1 MAILETQNEDEQR
14 TAGDLIAV
22 TELEGGRF
30 GPTGDV
36 AVDQTEPALAFRHL
50 GKRELHDIVVG
61 IGNQQESR
69 VIATP
74 LDAGRLR
81 TAIQEHAE
89 TPCFGIF
96 PLPLIH
102 FLPGGREPGH
112 VFDVE
117 FLVVLAH
124 DEAAAM
130 QNGVRLANRDQPARE
145 LTKTAALG
153 SDVLPVEPVYRVV
166 LRVGVVVAALGM
178 AEFVAGQDHGRAL
191 GEQKRRQE
199 IALLARPQ
207 LR

>member
-1 MAILETQNEDEQR
+1 RLRSEAAIADRRTRLRRSIRGQASHHLRCHWALRKIEKGAKSLAHLARLAILETQNEDEQR

-30 GPTGDV
+30 GPAGDV
-36 AVDQTEPALAFRHL
+36 AVDQTEPALALRHL

-61 IGNQQESR
+61 IGNQQKSR

-102 FLPGGREPGH
+102 FLPGG
-112 VFDVE
+112 
-117 FLVVLAH
+117 
-124 DEAAAM
+124 
-130 QNGVRLANRDQPARE
+130 
-145 LTKTAALG
+145 
-153 SDVLPVEPVYRVV
+153 
-166 LRVGVVVAALGM
+166 
-178 AEFVAGQDHGRAL
+178 
-191 GEQKRRQE
+191 
-199 IALLARPQ
+199 
-207 LR
+207 